1 MTAEQSRIFADY
13 ILGMPDQHSAAE
25 YVRFSAFRLDET
37 FFTALRSMIE
47 EARSR
52 KDGQRQKSLDW
63 LMSVASDACRLAYTP
78 FAEAQARPK
87 TTELQPQNDYSRA
100 MNIIQID
107 KRVTAM
113 MMRTHFNPVDEVV
126 IADWKNI
133 ADEYHDLIQVG
144 PPTTPLYTLESL
156 RHKFAQSLESLAS
169 AYASMHDSKQS
180 CIYYKQAAQ
189 AFDEAGAPAEA
200 ARCRSRLSESTLT
213 EEARYDD
220 QIRAAL
226 EELEH
231 LDRKQ
236 PEYFSRL
243 VDLGEFQA
251 HAGDDFAA
259 EKTLLK
265 AEASLK
271 TANWANPSGS
281 DLAEALVT
289 TLKGIDSGRGLSPAQ
304 NIATRL
310 IVRGLHRRIHLA
322 LADIHRRLGD
332 VAKADTRLKLAE
344 QMDCSS
350 PDDDFSMMM
359 LNKLAG
365 DWKNLFS

>member
-1 MTAEQSRIFADY
+1 MTAEQSRLFADY
-13 ILGMPDQHSAAE
+13 ILGMPDQNSAAE

-37 FFTALRSMIE
+37 FFTELRSMIDA
-47 EARSR
+47 ARSR

-63 LMSVASDACRLAYTP
+63 LMSVASDACGRAYAP
-78 FAEAQARPK
+78 FAEAQARSK
-87 TTELQPQNDYSRA
+87 TTEPQPQNDYSRA
-100 MNIIQID
+100 MKIIQID
-107 KRVTAM
+107 RRVTAM
-113 MMRTHFNPVDEVV
+113 MMRTHFNPVDEAV

-133 ADEYHDLIQVG
+133 ADEYRDLIQAG
-144 PPTTPLYTLESL
+144 PPTMPLYTLESL

-169 AYASMHDSKQS
+169 AYASMHDGKKSRT
-180 CIYYKQAAQ
+180 YYKRAAQ
-189 AFDEAGAPAEA
+189 AFDEAGEPAEA
-200 ARCRSRLSESTLT
+200 ARCYSRLGESKLT

-226 EELEH
+226 EDLEH

-243 VDLGEFQA
+243 VDVGEIQA
-251 HAGDDFAA
+251 QAGDDFAA

-265 AEASLK
+265 AEAGLK

-281 DLAEALVT
+281 DLAKVLVA
-289 TLKGIDSGRGLSPAQ
+289 TLQGIDSGRSLSPAQ

-310 IVRGLHRRIHLA
+310 MVRGLHRRIHLA

-332 VAKADTRLKLAE
+332 AAKADTRLQLAE
-344 QMDCSS
+344 QMDRSS
-350 PDDDFSMMM
+350 PDDDFSTTM
-359 LNKLAG
+359 NKLAG